1 MPFQWHLKPI
11 IIYIFLLIIS
21 FGITINAYSFL
32 ILNLIFYLLIHFILI
47 YIGIYY
53 YKKFLFFIFF
63 LSGILL
69 DLSLLNEI
77 GPHLLTFMILI
88 IFLSRVQK
96 MLIRFNSLKMIFFII
111 IVLFLVLFLEKIITY
126 LLFNYTFDIEGY
138 LKSIFLS
145 FLIIFPVF
153 FFFQKIDNMG

>member
-1 MPFQWHLKPI
+1 
-11 IIYIFLLIIS
+11 
-21 FGITINAYSFL
+21 
-32 ILNLIFYLLIHFILI
+32 
-47 YIGIYY
+47 
-53 YKKFLFFIFF
+53 
-63 LSGILL
+63 

>member
-11 IIYIFLLIIS
+11 IIYFFLLIIS
-21 FGITINAYSFL
+21 LGITVNAYSFL
-32 ILNLIFYLLIHFILI
+32 ILNLIFYLLIHFIII

-53 YKKFLFFIFF
+53 YRKFLFFVFF

-88 IFLSRVQK
+88 IFLSRAK
-96 MLIRFNSLKMIFFII
+96 KILIGFNSLKIIFFII
-111 IVLFLVLFLEKIITY
+111 ITLVVVLFVEKIITY

-145 FLIIFPVF
+145 FIILFPVF